1 MRSSITEVDGA
12 APAHPRS
19 RLPSAVKGTVAADGG
34 LDRSF
39 ATRLSN
45 EDFNI
50 FSFCQKLHSCFD
62 LSSAYTPR
70 TGVGVGV
77 GGVIFQPEYFFE
89 LCKNNN
95 V

>member
-39 ATRLSN
+39 ASRMSN

-50 FSFCQKLHSCFD
+50 FSFGLKISCFD
-62 LSSAYTPR
+62 LRSA
-70 TGVGVGV
+70 
-77 GGVIFQPEYFFE
+77 
-89 LCKNNN
+89 
-95 V
+95 